1 MITSRFTKPI
11 TKDDLRLAV
20 QSIIVSGGASVTQL
34 NRHTRLGLIKC
45 TNILRLLQK
54 AGVVTAAANGKR
66 SVILKDEAQ
75 ALNAALRQFKKGR
88 KA

>member
-54 AGVVTAAANGKR
+54 AGVVTAAVNGKR